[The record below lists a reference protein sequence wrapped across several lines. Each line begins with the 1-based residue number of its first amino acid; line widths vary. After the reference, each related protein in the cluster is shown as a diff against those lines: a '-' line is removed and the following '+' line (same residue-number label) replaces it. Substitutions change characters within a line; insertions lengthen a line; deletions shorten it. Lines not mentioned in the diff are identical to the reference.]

1 MNEKLFVDTN
11 VVIDLLAHREPFY
24 EAAKRIF
31 SLADL
36 GKSKIA
42 VAAISFSTA
51 AYILERYVSYEQMTM
66 ALRRL
71 ADIVEIAAVD
81 EEIIRK
87 SISTE
92 SRFKD
97 VEDAMQH
104 HAALSANCDCIIT
117 RNVKDFGH
125 SEIPVFTPDEYLSRG

>member
-1 MNEKLFVDTN
+1 MTEKLFVDTN

-24 EAAKRIF
+24 EAAKKIF

-36 GKSKIA
+36 GKRKIA

-51 AYILERYVSYEQMTM
+51 AYILERHVSYEQLTM

-71 ADIVEIAAVD
+71 ADIVEIAAID

-87 SISTE
+87 SISPV

-104 HAALSANCDCIIT
+104 HAALSANCHCIIT
-117 RNVKDFGH
+117 RNVKDFEH
-125 SEIPVFTPDEYLSRG
+125 SEIPVFSPDKYLQEL